1 MPALGMLS
9 MADRGDQAFTTADF
23 LEDFDYLWRAFA
35 AEYAYF
41 DEKETNWEKVQ
52 QHYRKEVESTSEVGT
67 FISILEKTLEELYDN
82 HVHLTYNTPTSP
94 RIVPSRSDLHAE
106 WRQEGAMVLAVR
118 EGFQAALSGVKPG
131 DIILSIN
138 NISIAEAVQLR
149 LPISAITPT
158 IELRNWALNK
168 VLAGNR
174 SVSRTL
180 EVARSGKR
188 DFFRLEAGRFDRQ
201 YALQHNCQ
209 LEARWVSRDFG
220 YISFNDSLGDG
231 STIFLFDA
239 ALEEFSAAKGL
250 VLDLRRA
257 GGGNTGVLEGIAGRL
272 VASRV
277 AYQRTVRPAGE
288 EFISYLEPRGNGPY
302 LQPIVLLVGP
312 WTGSVGEGL
321 AISLSAMN
329 RVRTVG
335 LKMAGLEGGIFHR
348 QLPRTGVGFQITG
361 EKIYNGTIKN
371 GLFCPISRQNYQ
383 PDKLV
388 DLTSRAAQSG
398 TDYVRE
404 VGVTILN
411 DIIHDMS
418 VEH

>member
-1 MPALGMLS
+1 MLDS
-9 MADRGDQAFTTADF
+9 QNQAFTTTDF
-23 LEDFDYLWRAFA
+23 LEDFDYLWRTFA

-41 DEKETNWEKVQ
+41 DEKDTDWTKVR
-52 QHYRKEVESTSEVGT
+52 QHYRREVEATNKEET
-67 FISILEKTLEELYDN
+67 FISILERTLEELYDN

-94 RIVPSRSDLHAE
+94 RTVPARSDLHAE
-106 WRQEGAMVLAVR
+106 WRQEEATVLAVR
-118 EGFQAALSGVKPG
+118 AGFQAALSGVRPG
-131 DIILSIN
+131 DVILSIN
-138 NISIAEAVQLR
+138 NVPIVKAVQAR
-149 LPISAITPT
+149 LPISVTTPT
-158 IELRNWALNK
+158 TELHNWALNK

-180 EVARSGKR
+180 EVSRGGQNLSFK
-188 DFFRLEAGRFDRQ
+188 LEAGRFDRQ
-201 YALQHNCQ
+201 YAMQHNCR
-209 LEARWVSRDFG
+209 LETRWLSPDLG
-220 YISFNDSLGDG
+220 YIGFNDSLGDA

-239 ALEEFSAAKGL
+239 ALEELSAAKGL

-288 EFISYLEPRGNGPY
+288 AFISYLEPRGNSPY

-312 WTGSVGEGL
+312 WTGSTGEGL
-321 AISLSAMN
+321 AISLSVMD

-335 LKMAGLEGGIFHR
+335 LKMAGLEGGVFHYR
-348 QLPRTGVGFQITG
+348 MPRTGLGFQLTG

-371 GLFCPISRQNYQ
+371 GSFYSISRQAYQ

-388 DLTSRAAQSG
+388 DLTSRASRNE
-398 TDYVRE
+398 TDCVLE
-404 VGVTILN
+404 VGVTVLN
-411 DIIHDMS
+411 DLIKDTS
-418 VEH
+418 A